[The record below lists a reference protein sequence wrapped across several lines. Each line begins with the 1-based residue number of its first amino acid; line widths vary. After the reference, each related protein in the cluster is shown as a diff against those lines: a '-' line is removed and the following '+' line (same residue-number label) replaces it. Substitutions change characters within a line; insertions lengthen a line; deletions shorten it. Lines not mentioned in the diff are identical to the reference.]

1 MRLERSQKSKQV
13 GKDRQELEKVN
24 AFYILML
31 KALLPQSGQRPWWNC
46 PPLSRIVLILIINQN
61 IIKRWLAIVEIKL
74 MRMILR

>member
-31 KALLPQSGQRPWWNC
+31 KALLPQSRQRPWWNC

-61 IIKRWLAIVEIKL
+61 IIKRWLAIVEIKI